1 MQLGGRRWEGGER
14 SELGLSLPL
23 VWGAHVGGTPEH
35 TRDGLGRSWVQVC
48 VLLGA
53 SIATLAMVCWHGAQA
68 EGMPLFLGGC
78 DVQGWGELGCLSAV
92 GGAHCAVSQWCVFG
106 EELWLS

>member
-1 MQLGGRRWEGGER
+1 M
-14 SELGLSLPL
+14 
-23 VWGAHVGGTPEH
+23 
-35 TRDGLGRSWVQVC
+35 C